1 MTKAILSRNFH
12 VKCCRPRPE
21 QPFCANPRSQ
31 NANGHLTLM
40 TGNENVQITIS
51 VRHLQ
56 NRHVIGCCHHQH
68 GLLHHVFLSSGPAP
82 FLSSMHMF
90 FPSFVF
96 GPNAL
101 NLALCCGLVSCLLP
115 CTSQHCEFVV
125 YFFLVPKKMMS
136 LTALSVCRGTPRL
149 KFHGMKISARLF
161 SLSPHLVLV
170 YGGTYFLQMFVF
182 FLGPSSRKKQC
193 SDQPQRIPFFI
204 LAGTWMPPSYEN
216 IIAPPWF
223 RFAKC

>member
-1 MTKAILSRNFH
+1 MKTSKLPQFRFDI
-12 VKCCRPRPE
+12 CRIVMSLAVVITNTASYTMFSEFGTRTV
-21 QPFCANPRSQ
+21 PFIHA
-31 NANGHLTLM
+31 
-40 TGNENVQITIS
+40 
-51 VRHLQ
+51 
-56 NRHVIGCCHHQH
+56 
-68 GLLHHVFLSSGPAP
+68 HVFSLLCIWPQR
-82 FLSSMHMF
+82 
-90 FPSFVF
+90 
-96 GPNAL
+96 L

-170 YGGTYFLQMFVF
+170 YRGTYFLQMFVF

-204 LAGTWMPPSYEN
+204 LAGTWVPPSYEN

>member
-1 MTKAILSRNFH
+1 MLQTKTGTTVLCKPAQSKRKWTSHAHDGKWKRPNYHNFGSTFAESSCHWLLSSPT
-12 VKCCRPRPE
+12 RPLTPCFSEFGTRTV
-21 QPFCANPRSQ
+21 PFIHA
-31 NANGHLTLM
+31 
-40 TGNENVQITIS
+40 
-51 VRHLQ
+51 
-56 NRHVIGCCHHQH
+56 
-68 GLLHHVFLSSGPAP
+68 HVFSLLCIWPQRFEPGAVLW
-82 FLSSMHMF
+82 FGFMF
-90 FPSFVF
+90 I
-96 GPNAL
+96 AL
-101 NLALCCGLVSCLLP
+101 HITTLWICCL
-115 CTSQHCEFVV
+115 
-125 YFFLVPKKMMS
+125 FFLGAKKKMMS

-170 YGGTYFLQMFVF
+170 YRGTYFLQMFVF

>member
-1 MTKAILSRNFH
+1 VTKAILSRNFH

-40 TGNENVQITIS
+40 TGNENVQITTIS

-56 NRHVIGCCHHQH
+56 NSHVIGCCHHQH
-68 GLLHHVFLSSGPAP
+68 GLLHHVFLSSGHAP

-101 NLALCCGLVSCLLP
+101 NLALCCGLVSCLLHITTLRI
-115 CTSQHCEFVV
+115 CC
-125 YFFLVPKKMMS
+125 FFFWCQQKIMS
-136 LTALSVCRGTPRL
+136 LTALPVCRGTPRL

-161 SLSPHLVLV
+161 SLSQFVTAFGVGLSWHL
-170 YGGTYFLQMFVF
+170 F
-182 FLGPSSRKKQC
+182 SS
-193 SDQPQRIPFFI
+193 DVRIF
-204 LAGTWMPPSYEN
+204 S
-216 IIAPPWF
+216 
-223 RFAKC
+223 RS

>member
-1 MTKAILSRNFH
+1 VVWFH
-12 VKCCRPRPE
+12 VYCL
-21 QPFCANPRSQ
+21 A
-31 NANGHLTLM
+31 
-40 TGNENVQITIS
+40 
-51 VRHLQ
+51 
-56 NRHVIGCCHHQH
+56 HHNIVN
-68 GLLHHVFLSSGPAP
+68 LLFIFSW
-82 FLSSMHMF
+82 
-90 FPSFVF
+90 
-96 GPNAL
+96 
-101 NLALCCGLVSCLLP
+101 C
-115 CTSQHCEFVV
+115 Q
-125 YFFLVPKKMMS
+125 KKMMS

-170 YGGTYFLQMFVF
+170 YRGTYFLQMFVF